1 MDADLLKLVTDVTY
15 YVVFHV
21 TRALLVFL
29 QRDSYLYWPFLL
41 STLLIV
47 LFMSRLSGRGATP
60 AVDGSPA
67 GIGGWRQFFR
77 WKLWWHR
84 SARAD
89 YKIYFV
95 NALVFPL
102 LLVPLLLSDLKVA
115 GLLDAVFG
123 RETISAGVAAEPA
136 GLLARVLFTLVFFVA
151 WDFGRFVAHSLLHD
165 IPALWEFHKIHHSA
179 EVLTPMTSFRLHPLE
194 ILIMAWGQV
203 MATGVVTWLFN
214 LAGGGVTAY
223 TFLGLHVVIWG
234 FSLIDNLRHSPVW
247 VSYGP
252 TVGRWL
258 VSPAHHQLHHSIE
271 ARHLGCNRGSN
282 LAIWDRLYGT
292 LYVPGYQPEVFQMGL
307 GDGTEA
313 KWNSVW
319 RMYLAPFA
327 ACARQ
332 MVRVFRREDVLKS
345 PRATASRRPPL
356 TRG

>member
-1 MDADLLKLVTDVTY
+1 MSIDPAILQSAIGALY
-15 YVVFHV
+15 YVVFNI
-21 TRALLVFL
+21 TKALTVFL
-29 QRDSYLYWPFLL
+29 QPDSYLYWPFLL

-47 LFMSRLSGRGATP
+47 LLVSRLSGVTP

-67 GIGGWRQFFR
+67 ATGGWQAFFR

-89 YKIYFV
+89 YKIYFA
-95 NALVFPL
+95 NALLLPILLAPL
-102 LLVPLLLSDLKVA
+102 LFSDRTIA
-115 GLLDAVFG
+115 GLLDALFG
-123 RETISAGVAAEPA
+123 REMMSAGSEPS
-136 GLLARVLFTLVFFVA
+136 GFVVRLLFTLVFFVA

-271 ARHLGCNRGSN
+271 ARHMGCNRGSN

-292 LYVPGYQPEVFQMGL
+292 LYVPGYQPEAFRMGL

-319 RMYLAPFA
+319 RMYLAPFV

-332 MVRVFRREDVLKS
+332 VVGALRG
-345 PRATASRRPPL
+345 RPA
-356 TRG
+356 